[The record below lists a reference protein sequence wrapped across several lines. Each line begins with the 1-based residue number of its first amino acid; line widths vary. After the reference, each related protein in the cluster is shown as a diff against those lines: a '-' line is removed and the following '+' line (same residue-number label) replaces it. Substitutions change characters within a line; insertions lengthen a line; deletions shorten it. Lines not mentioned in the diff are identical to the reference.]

1 MSPLRAV
8 ACFAAAAAVTL
19 ALVGAANAA
28 SDDVSVIV
36 HQSRIETQL
45 GENVVLRAE
54 FANHGSTATGALI
67 AHLNVLSLRQGVE
80 VDPEDWSTHRT
91 RYLGTIEAGAT
102 RTITWKVH
110 AINKGRIALYV
121 AVLPQAG
128 VNRPPAIGRT
138 VQLVV
143 AGRDTLNSG
152 GILPLALGIPA
163 LLGLITGV
171 TQVAR
176 RRR

>member
-1 MSPLRAV
+1 MRV
-8 ACFAAAAAVTL
+8 RL
-19 ALVGAANAA
+19 ALVVAAFAALASSGAAGGA
-28 SDDVSVIV
+28 SPGVSVTVQPLRITTELGRNVLV
-36 HQSRIETQL
+36 HAS
-45 GENVVLRAE
+45 
-54 FANHGSTATGALI
+54 FANRGPTATGSMI
-67 AHLNVLSLRQGVE
+67 AHLNVLSLRNGVE

-91 RYLGTIEAGAT
+91 RYLGAIPAGAS

-110 AINKGRIALYV
+110 AINTGRIALYV
-121 AVLPQAG
+121 AVIPQAG
-128 VNRPPAIGRT
+128 LNGPPVTGRT

-163 LLGLITGV
+163 LLGLMTAGV
-171 TQVAR
+171 QFAR